1 MKKTIRLTESELK
14 NIIRKVINESKYPSM
29 EDWEA
34 QQFKKSERE
43 RVNKERCDIEDYED
57 ERNKAIDLINQ
68 YENGDFS
75 FNEYFEADEI
85 AAKLEDSSY
94 KKDKELVAKL
104 GNILDKLDNDKKF
117 QADLAF
123 NDFNDEED
131 GEIALNFMQGGNV
144 DVPNNKIYEAVT
156 RAIRKYLK

>member
-1 MKKTIRLTESELK
+1 MKQTIRLTESELK
-14 NIIRKVINESKYPSM
+14 NIIKKVINESKYPSM

-34 QQFKKSERE
+34 QQFKQAERE

-57 ERNKAIDLINQ
+57 ERNRAIDLINQ
-68 YENGDFS
+68 YEDGDFS
-75 FNEYFEADEI
+75 INEYFEADEI
-85 AAKLEDSSY
+85 AAELENSSY

-104 GNILDKLDNDKKF
+104 GSILDKLDNDKKF

-123 NDFNDEED
+123 NDAKDYTDE
-131 GEIALNFMQGGNV
+131 L
-144 DVPNNKIYEAVT
+144 NNKIYEAVS